1 MRGVQRLFV
10 RSAFVLA
17 IAFAAVVL
25 PSAAGA
31 LPSGIAAPS
40 GAVANTQT
48 FNDSSGE
55 NPAAPD
61 ITQIVVSN
69 DDAGGITFRINI
81 PNRPTYARDVAL
93 FLTIDSD
100 ANQAT
105 GDPEQ
110 LGADYA
116 LDLFAGEIILF
127 RWDGTQYGLA
137 ANQSSL
143 SYSWQ
148 AGATIRI
155 NASDLNNT
163 RRFNFSVQAIS
174 GIIFDDTTG
183 TASCPP
189 EPADC
194 ERDFAPTFGFYNYQ
208 VLIARSA
215 LVIRTFT
222 RTPSRPRAGQ
232 SFTLRMVVARSDP
245 NAVLRNGRV
254 TCNGRA
260 GVARL
265 RASVARVQGG
275 AATCTWRIPAN
286 AKGRTFRGSVALVF
300 EGLRASR
307 SHSATIR

>member
-1 MRGVQRLFV
+1 MRGVLRLFV
-10 RSAFVLA
+10 RSGFVLV
-17 IAFAAVVL
+17 IAFAAIVL
-25 PSAAGA
+25 PSAGF
-31 LPSGIAAPS
+31 SAPS
-40 GAVANTQT
+40 GVAANTQT

-148 AGATIRI
+148 AGPTIRV

-163 RRFNFSVQAIS
+163 RRFNFNVQAIS

-183 TASCPP
+183 SASCPP
-189 EPADC
+189 APADC
-194 ERDFAPTFGFYNYQ
+194 ARDFAPTFGFYNYQ
-208 VLIARSA
+208 VLIARPT
-215 LVIRTFT
+215 LVVRTFT
-222 RTPSRPRAGQ
+222 RTPSRPAAGQ
-232 SFTLRMVVARSDP
+232 PFTLRMVAARSDTG
-245 NAVLRNGRV
+245 AVLRNGRV
-254 TCNGRA
+254 TCNARA
-260 GVARL
+260 GTTRL
-265 RASVARVQGG
+265 RAQVARVVGG
-275 AATCTWRIPAN
+275 AVVCTWLIPAN
-286 AKGRTFRGSVALVF
+286 ARGRTFRGSAAVVF
-300 EGLRASR
+300 EGLRVAR
-307 SHSATIR
+307 SHSARIR